1 MSIYHSLKSF
11 PLLLEI
17 FMNPP
22 TSESFSLK
30 HCKTVGNLTL
40 LFKGLGLDPYFS
52 QLCSFRFQKGLAEKT
67 GPQSPVLALRPY
79 GSNKNSMIVFFT
91 LRS

>member
-11 PLLLEI
+11 SLLLEI

-52 QLCSFRFQKGLAEKT
+52 QLCSFRFQKGSCRENWPSNLQFWHF
-67 GPQSPVLALRPY
+67 GPMEATKIQ
-79 GSNKNSMIVFFT
+79 
-91 LRS
+91 

>member
-1 MSIYHSLKSF
+1 MSIYHFLKSF
-11 PLLLEI
+11 QLLLEI

-52 QLCSFRFQKGLAEKT
+52 QLCSFRFKKGLAEKT
-67 GPQSPVLALRPY
+67 GPPISSFGTSALWKQQKF
-79 GSNKNSMIVFFT
+79 NDCFFHP
-91 LRS
+91 

>member
-11 PLLLEI
+11 QLLLEI

-22 TSESFSLK
+22 MSESFSLK
-30 HCKTVGNLTL
+30 RCKTVGNLTL

-52 QLCSFRFQKGLAEKT
+52 QLCSFRFQKGVADKT
-67 GPQSPVLALRPY
+67 GPPISSFGTSALWKQQKF
-79 GSNKNSMIVFFT
+79 SDWFFT
-91 LRS
+91 PRS